1 MGIIRNICT
10 LLSAKPE
17 IMYDGRVQL
26 ILIITFL
33 FFVQGILNN
42 YFSPNFESPRTASL
56 RSVTPNQ
63 LVVEAESANDCEGER
78 HVPATHAPFFFQ
90 AIPINSAD
98 KEMLMTVKGI
108 GPTLAESI
116 IAYRQNS
123 GPFKSVEDLTK
134 IPGVGTKRAA
144 SLAPFLLLGEV
155 P

>member
-1 MGIIRNICT
+1 M
-10 LLSAKPE
+10 S
-17 IMYDGRVQL
+17 DGRVQL

-33 FFVQGILNN
+33 YLVQPYFLNN
-42 YFSPNFESPRTASL
+42 ESLVTTASL
-56 RSVTPNQ
+56 RSVTPDR
-63 LVVEAESANDCEGER
+63 LVVEVGPAHDREGEK
-78 HVPATHAPFFFQ
+78 HVLPAAHAPFFFQ

-116 IAYRQNS
+116 IAYRQNF
-123 GPFKSVEDLTK
+123 GPFKNIEDLTK
-134 IPGVGTKRAA
+134 IPGVGTKRAT